1 MNEENLTP
9 KDYLGLAIEAGIGAI
24 PVIGGPVQTLYFG
37 RQNEK
42 RFKRIEK
49 FYESLNEDLSKT
61 SSKIEEIE
69 NTHINRDQLM
79 GILETINE
87 EVEKARSQSKIDLFK
102 NLYKNSLLK
111 INNTTWDEEEYFV
124 EILSR
129 LTPLQINL
137 IVFFIPNREFKGEI
151 TANGYDQEFVD
162 GSLNILT
169 DYGLLESTIASIEL
183 GEIGK
188 QKMGYRLSSLG
199 RKFVTQ
205 TLSWILV
212 EINKKQKENN

>member
-49 FYESLNEDLSKT
+49 FYESLNKDLNQA
-61 SSKIEEIE
+61 SSKIEEIK
-69 NTHINRDQLM
+69 NTQINRDQLI
-79 GILETINE
+79 GVLETINE

-124 EILSR
+124 DILSR
-129 LTPLQINL
+129 LTPLQIKL
-137 IVFFIPNREFKGEI
+137 IAHLIPHFEFMENF
-151 TANGYDQEFVD
+151 TVNGYAQEFVD

-169 DYGLLESTIASIEL
+169 DYGLLESTIISLQVGGA
-183 GEIGK
+183 GK

-205 TLSWILV
+205 TLS
-212 EINKKQKENN
+212 

>member
-9 KDYLGLAIEAGIGAI
+9 KDYIGLAIEAGIGAI

-49 FYESLNEDLSKT
+49 FYESLNEDLNQT
-61 SSKIEEIE
+61 SSRIEEIE
-69 NTHINRDQLM
+69 NTQINRDQLI

-124 EILSR
+124 DVLSR
-129 LTPLQINL
+129 LTPLQITL
-137 IVFFIPNREFKGEI
+137 IAYLIPHSEFIENIR
-151 TANGYDQEFVD
+151 ANGYAQEFVD
-162 GSLNILT
+162 GSLNILS
-169 DYGLLESTIASIEL
+169 DYGLLESKIASIVI
-183 GEIGK
+183 GGTGK

-205 TLSWILV
+205 TLSWTPV
-212 EINKKQKENN
+212 EINKNQKHNK